1 VALAFSDWTS
11 VDVVMAKL
19 KTWALLAALL
29 MTFQCHPVH
38 SEDSSENELSLSALS
53 ARLEL
58 LEEGFRR
65 ILTALSVNYTEP
77 HHSVDALIENNPVIH
92 SIIAGQVPTEVYPLS
107 PAVNHIRS
115 DPPPSYLYDSTQSV
129 SNHSV
134 PDDSS
139 TAVEGKSIFLLCVE
153 SKISISE
160 NFVVENLATV
170 EHVEDI
176 VKDLKG
182 ALMCSLAP
190 LMDIQT
196 SSKVYRLPF
205 FLASNLI

>member
-1 VALAFSDWTS
+1 
-11 VDVVMAKL
+11 MAKL

-65 ILTALSVNYTEP
+65 ILTALSVNSTEP
-77 HHSVDALIENNPVIH
+77 RHSVDALIENDPVIH

-139 TAVEGKSIFLLCVE
+139 TVVEGKSIFNNR
-153 SKISISE
+153 I
-160 NFVVENLATV
+160 
-170 EHVEDI
+170 
-176 VKDLKG
+176 KDLYFREF
-182 ALMCSLAP
+182 CSGKP
-190 LMDIQT
+190 GNSRTRGGYCQGSERSFNVF
-196 SSKVYRLPF
+196 SSSADGHPNFK
-205 FLASNLI
+205 